1 MSKSCKWKS
10 LGHTF
15 ARDSLVPRLLE
26 APWDWPLSTPWG
38 FLVPCGTPGQAPV
51 RAVPIAPPAF
61 FCHILGDTWG
71 SCSVLHPVKTVFSH
85 SVGVSVTVIAGVMI

>member
-1 MSKSCKWKS
+1 MEK
-10 LGHTF
+10 
-15 ARDSLVPRLLE
+15 PRAHLCPGQSSPQAAGSPVGL
-26 APWDWPLSTPWG
+26 ASVHPWG